1 MRFVI
6 PYFILT
12 VFISGCGSKVS
23 GTLDQA
29 GPPTQHARTTVQ
41 WGLVGVSDVATLD
54 PALASD
60 PTSISVASLVY
71 GCLLYTSP
79 SPRD

>member
-54 PALASD
+54 HPPSRLESG
-60 PTSISVASLVY
+60 PEKSVWGA
-71 GCLLYTSP
+71 P
-79 SPRD
+79 HA